1 RHTRSK
7 RDWSSDVCSSDLEE
21 HSLSF
26 RLLIRK
32 SIPQRS
38 DHRDRIPGFHPGEFF
53 RSGPRSCHTVYNTEL
68 SLLPIDL
75 TDTDRA
81 REQLA
86 PVVRIHGNK
95 LSRRRFRRR
104 FCPDPHTINIFCDLL
119 LGEDRK
125 STRLNSSHVS

>member
-1 RHTRSK
+1 
-7 RDWSSDVCSSDLEE
+7 
-21 HSLSF
+21 
-26 RLLIRK
+26 
-32 SIPQRS
+32 
-38 DHRDRIPGFHPGEFF
+38 
-53 RSGPRSCHTVYNTEL
+53 

-104 FCPDPHTINIFCDLL
+104 FCPDPHTVNIFCDLL
-119 LGEDRK
+119 LGDDRCILFLLCHIFFPL
-125 STRLNSSHVS
+125 SCSVFCSALLPVRHFRTLTPYSAPALCGSCPCRLLSRSISPLPALR